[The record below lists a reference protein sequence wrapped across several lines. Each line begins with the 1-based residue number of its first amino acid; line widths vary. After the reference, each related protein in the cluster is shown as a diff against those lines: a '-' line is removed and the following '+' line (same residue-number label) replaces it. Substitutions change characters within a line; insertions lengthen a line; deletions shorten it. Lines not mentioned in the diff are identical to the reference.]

1 MPVAPMVMASHIGTG
16 ILLIVGNVIA
26 GGCGERV
33 GKVGEERLLVVAF
46 NASMYVKNNS
56 YLLLSVYLKIGEHNA
71 TGNFGRLS
79 LQKQRS

>member
-1 MPVAPMVMASHIGTG
+1 MAPMVMASHIGTG

-33 GKVGEERLLVVAF
+33 GKVGEEVVGCCLQCF
-46 NASMYVKNNS
+46 FMYVKNNS